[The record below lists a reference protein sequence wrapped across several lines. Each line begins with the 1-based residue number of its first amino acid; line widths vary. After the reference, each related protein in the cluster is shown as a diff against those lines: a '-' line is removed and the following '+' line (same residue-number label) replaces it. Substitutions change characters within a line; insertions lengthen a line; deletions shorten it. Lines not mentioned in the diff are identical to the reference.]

1 MMQKDKC
8 LILSLLHSKMHSER
22 SWNSFFTVSLYFSAG
37 EYQCM
42 TKTINNCTN
51 CIFWWHFNYYWRW
64 NEQRVTYQW
73 KIRCSNH
80 HSTTLSHAV
89 TCLATPW
96 P

>member
-51 CIFWWHFNYYWRW
+51 CIFSDILIIIEGETNKELHISEKSDALTITAPLY
-64 NEQRVTYQW
+64 
-73 KIRCSNH
+73 H
-80 HSTTLSHAV
+80 
-89 TCLATPW
+89 TP
-96 P
+96 